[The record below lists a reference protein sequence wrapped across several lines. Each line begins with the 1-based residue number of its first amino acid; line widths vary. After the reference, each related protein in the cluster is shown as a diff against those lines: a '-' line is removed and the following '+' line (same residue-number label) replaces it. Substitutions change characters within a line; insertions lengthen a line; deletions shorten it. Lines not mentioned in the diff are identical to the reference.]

1 MTFAPAY
8 SPDLTGIVVLVVDDN
23 ADSLDVLSLALERF
37 GATVQ
42 TAANARDALAK
53 ALAIRPHVIVS
64 DVNMPGMGGVDMVK
78 ALRTDP
84 SMADVRILMLTS
96 ETSVEAETDGLAAG
110 ADDYLLKPVEPRR
123 LGARVKALLARS
135 RPVRAA

>member
-8 SPDLTGIVVLVVDDN
+8 SPDLTGIVVLIVDDN

-53 ALAIRPHVIVS
+53 ALAMHPHAIVS
-64 DVNMPGMGGVDMVK
+64 DLSMPDEDGLWLVDQLKHRQHGGAIPTV
-78 ALRTDP
+78 ALTAHRSRYNVFQT
-84 SMADVRILMLTS
+84 ADVGFD
-96 ETSVEAETDGLAAG
+96 AFLA
-110 ADDYLLKPVEPRR
+110 KPVDPFY
-123 LGARVKALLARS
+123 LGESIAKLVGR
-135 RPVRAA
+135 

>member
-8 SPDLTGIVVLVVDDN
+8 SPDLTGIVVLIVDDN

-53 ALAIRPHVIVS
+53 ALAMRPHVIVS
-64 DVNMPGMGGVDMVK
+64 DLSMPDEDGLWLVDQLKHRQHGGAIPAV
-78 ALRTDP
+78 ALTAHRSRYNVFQT
-84 SMADVRILMLTS
+84 ADVGFDAFLT
-96 ETSVEAETDGLAAG
+96 
-110 ADDYLLKPVEPRR
+110 KPVDPFY
-123 LGARVKALLARS
+123 LGESIAKLVGR
-135 RPVRAA
+135 

>member
-8 SPDLTGIVVLVVDDN
+8 SPDLTGIMVLVVDDN

-64 DVNMPGMGGVDMVK
+64 DLSMPD
-78 ALRTDP
+78 
-84 SMADVRILMLTS
+84 
-96 ETSVEAETDGLAAG
+96 EDGLWLVDQLKYSWLGG
-110 ADDYLLKPVEPRR
+110 AISAV
-123 LGARVKALLARS
+123 ARS
-135 RPVRAA
+135 VRSRR